1 MTVRIRCRTAL
12 VAGLV
17 ALTSLVAAGVPASAD
32 MGVLVPGDDP
42 FYRGLDGWQT
52 NAHGAV
58 LQTRTISLAP
68 TGVQLPAEA
77 TQLLYATTDQ
87 FGKPDATVAT
97 VIRPPSASGPLR
109 VISYQTAY
117 DSLSAGCDPS
127 YALRGGGE
135 GAPQDAVIIAGYLAA
150 GLTVV
155 VSDYEGSEL
164 AYGAGRLSGTATLDG
179 IRAALHVLGAAATT
193 PVGMSGFSGGSIATE
208 FAAELAPTYAPEL
221 NIVGVTAG
229 DMPVDMAAT
238 IDYVDG
244 SPEWA
249 LVLPYVMQGAARGF
263 DLDLTPYLSDYGRD
277 VMAQIADH
285 CVSNGPNFPGL
296 RLSQLLRPEYQNY
309 REIPGFT
316 RILTDNHMG
325 TTGTPT
331 APMLFGAG
339 NADGTGDGVIV
350 AAGERTLA
358 AEYCH
363 RGVSV
368 RYNEYPGSN
377 HLLAGALFV
386 PAALAFLL
394 DRFSGTPLDSGCLQL
409 DR

>member
-1 MTVRIRCRTAL
+1 MV
-12 VAGLV
+12 
-17 ALTSLVAAGVPASAD
+17 
-32 MGVLVPGDDP
+32 
-42 FYRGLDGWQT
+42 
-52 NAHGAV
+52 
-58 LQTRTISLAP
+58 
-68 TGVQLPAEA
+68 
-77 TQLLYATTDQ
+77 
-87 FGKPDATVAT
+87 
-97 VIRPPSASGPLR
+97 
-109 VISYQTAY
+109 SYQTAY

-155 VSDYEGSEL
+155 VSDYEGSKL
-164 AYGAGRLSGTATLDG
+164 AYGAGRLSGNATLDG
-179 IRAALHVLGAAATT
+179 IRAALHVLGAPAAT

-221 NIVGVTAG
+221 NVVGVAAG
-229 DMPVDMAAT
+229 GMPVDMAAT

-244 SPEWA
+244 SPDWA

-263 DLDLTPYLSDYGRD
+263 DLDLNPYLSDYGRD

-285 CVSNGPNFPGL
+285 CVSNGPHFPGL
-296 RLSQLLRPEYQNY
+296 RMSQLLRPQYQDY
-309 REIPGFT
+309 RAIPGFS
-316 RILTDNHMG
+316 RILTENRMG
-325 TTGTPT
+325 DTGTPS

-358 AEYCH
+358 TEYCH

-368 RYNEYPGSN
+368 EYKEYPGSN
-377 HLLAGALFV
+377 HLLAGVLFV
-386 PAALAFLL
+386 PAAQAFLM
-394 DRFSGTPLDSGCLQL
+394 DRFSGTGPDSTHSCAASA
-409 DR
+409 